1 MECVVAKVLFHIE
14 DKENE
19 DIQLRLEFDPPVEE
33 LSDIEDTP
41 AQNLAG
47 WLLAEAID
55 KLGGRPEEA

>member
-1 MECVVAKVLFHIE
+1 MAKVLFHIE